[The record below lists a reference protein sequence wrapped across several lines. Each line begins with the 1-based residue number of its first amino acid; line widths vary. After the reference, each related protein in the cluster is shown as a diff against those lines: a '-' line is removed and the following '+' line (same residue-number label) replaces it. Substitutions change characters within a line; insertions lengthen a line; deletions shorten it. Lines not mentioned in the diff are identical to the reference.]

1 MPFVSSLTL
10 ENVKCFP
17 DKVRIDLAPPEQTS
31 GGCNIILGANG
42 TGKTSILR
50 CIALGLCDE
59 NRAAS
64 LVAELLGEFIR
75 HGSDTAKVELE
86 LVDGRNTSK
95 VELTFSK
102 AEDDESEVLQQRV
115 LPGGGLRRN
124 AIFACGYGVAF
135 GTFGNNVY
143 SGYRLVDA
151 VYTLFNYQ
159 ERLQNPETAIRRISD
174 HSRIPLGELT
184 AVMDRILGLEEGS
197 VRLTS
202 SGMEIRGPWGYF
214 APIGA
219 IGDGY
224 AAMLA
229 WLCDFFGWLFL
240 GKRRLTREAI
250 RGIVLFDEIERHLH
264 PSWQRR
270 VVPRLVREFPNVQF
284 IVTTHAP
291 LVAIGA
297 ASIDQSVT
305 KLTLLQ
311 YNDRGDGVEVK
322 SALRPP
328 DRQRADQVLTSPLFG
343 LPWTTS
349 DKLVHDI
356 EEYARLK
363 RLEAPDDG
371 ISTKIESLRSTI
383 ARVLSEHETPLQR
396 NVADLIRGTYH
407 ELWFNRDQNS
417 EPLDFELRRQI
428 LEILDS

>member
-17 DKVRIDLAPPEQTS
+17 DKVRIDLAPAEQAS
-31 GGCNIILGANG
+31 GGCNLILGAND

-75 HGSDTAKVELE
+75 YGSDTARIELE
-86 LVDGRNTSK
+86 LAHGRDTSK

-102 AEDDESEVLQQRV
+102 AADDESEVLKQRF
-115 LPGGGLRRN
+115 LPEGGLRRS

-151 VYTLFNYQ
+151 VYTLFNYE
-159 ERLQNPETAIRRISD
+159 ERLQNPETALRRISG
-174 HSRIPLGELT
+174 HSSIPLGELT
-184 AVMDRILGLEEGS
+184 AVMDRVLGLEEGS

-214 APIGA
+214 TPIGA

-240 GKRRLTREAI
+240 CKRALTRGAI
-250 RGIVLFDEIERHLH
+250 QGIVLFDEIERHLH
-264 PSWQRR
+264 PSWQLR
-270 VVPRLVREFPNVQF
+270 VVPRLVREWYY
-284 IVTTHAP
+284 IR
-291 LVAIGA
+291 
-297 ASIDQSVT
+297 
-305 KLTLLQ
+305 
-311 YNDRGDGVEVK
+311 ND
-322 SALRPP
+322 A
-328 DRQRADQVLTSPLFG
+328 F
-343 LPWTTS
+343 
-349 DKLVHDI
+349 
-356 EEYARLK
+356 
-363 RLEAPDDG
+363 
-371 ISTKIESLRSTI
+371 
-383 ARVLSEHETPLQR
+383 
-396 NVADLIRGTYH
+396 
-407 ELWFNRDQNS
+407 
-417 EPLDFELRRQI
+417 
-428 LEILDS
+428 